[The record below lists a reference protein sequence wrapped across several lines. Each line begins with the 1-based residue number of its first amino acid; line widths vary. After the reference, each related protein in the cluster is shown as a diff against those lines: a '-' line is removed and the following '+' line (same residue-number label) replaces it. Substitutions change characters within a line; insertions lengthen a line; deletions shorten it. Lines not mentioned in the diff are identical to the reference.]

1 RGSSLVD
8 VPITPITD
16 LTNRGW
22 TVSPELADLPQTQD
36 GAIEL
41 SPGVVGPL
49 SVRAE
54 GPFRTVPLGP
64 TADVTEQEL
73 GAYIELEARHDQES
87 GCYLLHRLSVTAPS
101 GAEVTGVLLREVAPL
116 RIMRWVLPRTFR
128 IDADRISPHVVGF
141 IAPEMVGLQPD
152 PTPEPSLADAATVYR
167 LAEIV
172 REPPAKAVADA
183 LGLQTRTATNWIARA
198 RKQGLL
204 EE

>member
-1 RGSSLVD
+1 M
-8 VPITPITD
+8 PITPITD
-16 LTNRGW
+16 LTNRRW
-22 TVSPELADLPQTQD
+22 TASPELADLPQTPD
-36 GAIEL
+36 GTIEL
-41 SPGVVGPL
+41 IPGVVGPL
-49 SVRAE
+49 NVRAE
-54 GPFRTVPLGP
+54 GPFRTVPLGH
-64 TADVTEQEL
+64 AEGVSEQEMD
-73 GAYIELEARHDQES
+73 AHIELEACHDPER
-87 GCYLLHRLSVTAPS
+87 GCYLLHKLSVTAPA
-101 GAEVTGVLLREVAPL
+101 GTEVTGVLLREVAPL
-116 RIMRWVLPRTFR
+116 RIMRWVLPRTFK